1 MTTLRNFT
9 IAAAAIISPF
19 WLDILKDASKLGSF
33 SRYIVRSL
41 CSGRFYGEHK
51 MIEEAR

>member
-19 WLDILKDASKLGSF
+19 WLDILQDVSKLGSF
-33 SRYIVRSL
+33 SRCIVPNL
-41 CSGRFYGEHK
+41 CSGRFYGKRK
-51 MIEEAR
+51 MTKEAR